1 MRTNILVVDDEEA
14 LCEILKFNLEKEG
27 YDVETANSAEEV
39 LERDDLVSF
48 NLIISDIMMDTLSGY
63 DLVKRIK
70 RNPQTENIPII
81 LCTALDNEDSVVM
94 GLNMG
99 ADDYI
104 TKPFVK
110 AEVIA
115 RVKAVL
121 RRATANTVYVERKTV
136 PASVSAKE
144 SDLESDLVFHTLRI
158 DRNQK
163 NCYLDGEE
171 IALTPTEYK
180 LIIFFLTH
188 KNRIYSREEIIDEV
202 WQSAVSGRTV
212 DTNIARLRGKLG
224 EYGKYLETRGGF
236 GYVFKETL

>member
-1 MRTNILVVDDEEA
+1 MRTNILAVDDEEA
-14 LCEILKFNLEKEG
+14 FCEVLKFNLEKEG

-39 LERDDLVSF
+39 LERNDLPSF
-48 NLIISDIMMDTLSGY
+48 DLIISDIMMDTLSGY

-70 RNPQTENIPII
+70 RNPETEHIPMI
-81 LCTALDNEDSVVM
+81 LCTALDNEDSIVM
-94 GLNMG
+94 GLNIG

-104 TKPFVK
+104 TKPYNKV
-110 AEVIA
+110 EIIA

-121 RRATANTVYVERKTV
+121 RRAQASNVIVERKEPV
-136 PASVSAKE
+136 APVKKDSNME
-144 SDLESDLVFHTLRI
+144 SDIVFHKLRL

-163 NCYLDGEE
+163 TCYLDGEE
-171 IALTPTEYK
+171 VTLTPTEYK

-188 KNRIYSREEIIDEV
+188 KNKIYSRDEIIKEV
-202 WQSAVSGRTV
+202 WNSAVSGRTV

-236 GYVFKETL
+236 GYVFKETI

>member
-1 MRTNILVVDDEEA
+1 MRTNILAVDDEEA
-14 LCEILKFNLEKEG
+14 FCEVLKFNLEKEG

-39 LERDDLVSF
+39 LERNDPTSF
-48 NLIISDIMMDTLSGY
+48 DLIISDIMMDTLSGY

-70 RNPQTENIPII
+70 RNPETEHIPMI
-81 LCTALDNEDSVVM
+81 LCTALDNEDSIVM
-94 GLNMG
+94 GLNIG

-104 TKPFVK
+104 TKPYNK
-110 AEVIA
+110 DEIIA

-121 RRATANTVYVERKTV
+121 RRAQASNVIVERKEPV
-136 PASVSAKE
+136 APVKKDSNME
-144 SDLESDLVFHTLRI
+144 SDIVFHKLRL

-163 NCYLDGEE
+163 TCYLDGEE
-171 IALTPTEYK
+171 VTLTPTEYK

-188 KNRIYSREEIIDEV
+188 KNKIYSRDEIIKEV
-202 WQSAVSGRTV
+202 WNSAVSGRTV

-236 GYVFKETL
+236 GYVFKETI